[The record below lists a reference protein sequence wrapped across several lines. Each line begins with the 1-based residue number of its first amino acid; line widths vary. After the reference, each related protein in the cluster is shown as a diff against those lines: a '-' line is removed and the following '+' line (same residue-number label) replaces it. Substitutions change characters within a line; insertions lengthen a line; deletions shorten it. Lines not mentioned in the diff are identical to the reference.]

1 MNKYTYCAF
10 FAAWTLLLRPA
21 VSLAEEGLRINGA
34 AFVDSLQYMLK
45 GMAGIFIVTGLIILL
60 LIALEKATKPKGK

>member
-10 FAAWTLLLRPA
+10 FVAWTLLLRPA
-21 VSLAEEGLRINGA
+21 VSLAEEGLRIDGA

>member
-1 MNKYTYCAF
+1 MKKYTVYAF
-10 FAAWTLLLRPA
+10 FAALTLLLHPA
-21 VSLAEEGLRINGA
+21 VSLAEEGLRIDGA

-60 LIALEKATKPKGK
+60 LIVLEKATKPKEK

>member
-21 VSLAEEGLRINGA
+21 VSLAEEGLRIDGA
-34 AFVDSLQYMLK
+34 A
-45 GMAGIFIVTGLIILL
+45 
-60 LIALEKATKPKGK
+60 